1 MPGPVFLVGDRVE
14 LRTVEREDRE
24 FIARHRNDP
33 AFRCLLGDARP
44 MNLSAAT
51 DYFESVVGSD
61 DGETFVVTAEDRPVG
76 LVFFFDLD
84 ERNGTAEL
92 GYWVTAE
99 AQGRGYATDAAR
111 TLARYAF
118 DERRLEKLTAQVVAS
133 NAGSARVLEK
143 IGFREE
149 GILREH
155 EFVDGRRID
164 LRVFGLLASELE
176 R

>member
-1 MPGPVFLVGDRVE
+1 MPGPLFLVGDRVE

-33 AFRCLLGDARP
+33 TFRRVLGDARP

-61 DGETFVVTAEDRPVG
+61 DGETLLVCVDDRAVG
-76 LVFFFDLD
+76 LCFFYDLD
-84 ERNGTAEL
+84 ETNGNAEL
-92 GYWVTAE
+92 GYWITPE
-99 AQGRGYATDAAR
+99 AQDRGYATDAAR

-118 DERRLEKLTAQVVAS
+118 DERRLDKLTARVREPNAAS
-133 NAGSARVLEK
+133 VRVLEK
-143 IGFREE
+143 LGFREE
-149 GILREH
+149 GVLREQ
-155 EFVDGRRID
+155 EFVGGRRVD

>member
-1 MPGPVFLVGDRVE
+1 MPGPVFLVGDHVE

-33 AFRCLLGDARP
+33 IFRRLLGDARP
-44 MNLSAAT
+44 MNLSSAT
-51 DYFESVVGSD
+51 EYFETVVGSD
-61 DGETFVVTAEDRPVG
+61 DGETFVVATEDRAVG

-84 ERNGTAEL
+84 ERNGVAEL

-111 TLARYAF
+111 ALARYAF
-118 DERRLEKLTAQVVAS
+118 EERRLEKLTAQVVTSNTAS
-133 NAGSARVLEK
+133 VRVLEK
-143 IGFREE
+143 LGFHEE
-149 GILREH
+149 GVLREH
-155 EFVDGRRID
+155 EFVDGQRVD